1 MGGRTMSDNP
11 NPYQPPDRQ
20 PPTNANS
27 ASDFG
32 EVIRRGFAAA
42 HARPAGGIW
51 MFILLAPIQ
60 IQNTI
65 MASIVFNSGLLEQL
79 QRGNIDTS
87 NGPPPALLML
97 MGVGCFSCIWL
108 LALLGAIPWIWGGSA
123 GQLRAQL
130 IGANVGRFGDYGR
143 QNYGGM
149 LAFLLMF
156 VVVAVVLSIPN
167 AIVNQVVSA
176 GAVRPGQPW
185 DAETA
190 RSLARHP
197 ANIVSSVGTVLLFAG
212 AGTLLNVLISVS
224 VAVGR
229 GFRAGLGAG
238 FAFCS
243 DNLKSIFKLYLMY
256 VLLMLPVVI
265 LAWIPQLVTPS
276 IWIGIVFGVLSA
288 AYLGYLSLA
297 NLGLANALV
306 VAKPE

>member
-1 MGGRTMSDNP
+1 MSDSP
-11 NPYQPPDRQ
+11 NPFQPPGWQ
-20 PPTNANS
+20 PPTRVNP

-32 EVIRRGFAAA
+32 EVIQRGFAAA

-51 MFILLAPIQ
+51 MFIVLVPIQ

-65 MASIVFNSGLLEQL
+65 MASIVLNSGLMEQL
-79 QRGNIDTS
+79 QRDNIATR
-87 NGPPPALLML
+87 NGAPPALWVL
-97 MGVGCFSCIWL
+97 MGLGCFSCIWL
-108 LALLGAIPWIWGGSA
+108 LTLLLAIPWIWGGSA

-130 IGANVGRFGDYGR
+130 LGVNVSSFGAYGR
-143 QNYGGM
+143 QYYGGM
-149 LAFLLMF
+149 FAFLLMF

-167 AIVNQVVSA
+167 ALVNQIVSA
-176 GAVRPGQPW
+176 SAIRPGQPW

-197 ANIVSSVGTVLLFAG
+197 ANIISSIVTFLIFAG

-229 GFRAGLGAG
+229 GIRAGLGAG

-243 DNLKSIFKLYLMY
+243 DNLTDVLRLYLTC
-256 VLLMLPVVI
+256 VLLTLPFVI
-265 LAWIPQLVTPS
+265 LAWIPPLITPS

-288 AYLGYLSLA
+288 AYLGYLSLV
-297 NLGLANALV
+297 NLALANALIA
-306 VAKPE
+306 AKPERD